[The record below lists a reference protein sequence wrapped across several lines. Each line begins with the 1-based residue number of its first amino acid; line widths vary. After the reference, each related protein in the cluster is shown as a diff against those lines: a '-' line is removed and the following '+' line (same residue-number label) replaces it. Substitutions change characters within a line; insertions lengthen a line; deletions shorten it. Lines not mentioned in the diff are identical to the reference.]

1 MTRRITAVLSAIGLT
16 LVGAGEA
23 AAFQAEAPAASKAR
37 PFQVEQVGAFDEPWA
52 IAFLSDGRALVT
64 EKKGA
69 VKFWQAGRPAIVV
82 EGAPRVETAGQ
93 SGLFDIALA
102 PDFARSRKVYLTFAE
117 PRPGGSSLALARA
130 TLDPDRPAPRLENLE
145 VIWRAGSDGKG
156 GHYGGI
162 IAFSPDGRYLFLTAG
177 ERQRFAPAQDMN
189 QRLGKVLRLTLD
201 GQSAPGNPW
210 AGKTGTPTVRVT
222 DPPKNSGSA
231 ASAPAHEF
239 RVEGTNTAPA
249 EIWTLG
255 HRNLYGLAF
264 APDGRLWEVEMGPK
278 GGDELNLIERGR
290 NYGYPIVSNGQ
301 NYDDTDIPDHSTRP
315 EFMAPALYWVPAI
328 SPGGFAIYNGR
339 LFPQWKGSG
348 FITALSGKA
357 LIRVSIDGARAT
369 KAEQWDMG
377 TRIRDVAEAP
387 DGSLYLLED
396 GGRGAGG
403 KLMRL
408 TPARR

>member
-1 MTRRITAVLSAIGLT
+1 MTRTI
-16 LVGAGEA
+16 A
-23 AAFQAEAPAASKAR
+23 AALIAWGLMAGQAGAQTEAR
-37 PFQVEQVGAFDEPWA
+37 PFKVETVAAFDEPWA

-64 EKKGA
+64 EKKGRL
-69 VKFWQAGRPAIVV
+69 KLWKAGRDPVDIA
-82 EGAPRVETAGQ
+82 GAPTVVTTGQ
-93 SGLFDIALA
+93 SGLFDVALA
-102 PDFARSRKVYLTFAE
+102 PDFGRSRLVYLTFAE
-117 PRPGGSSLALARA
+117 PRPEGSSLALARA
-130 TLDPDRPAPRLENLE
+130 RLDLAGPEPRLEDLR

-162 IAFSPDGRYLFLTAG
+162 MAFSPDGKYLFLTAG
-177 ERQRFAPAQDMN
+177 DRQRFAPAQDMN

-201 GQSAPGNPW
+201 GKPAPGNPW

-231 ASAPAHEF
+231 ASAPAREF
-239 RVEGTNTAPA
+239 RVEGVNTAPA

-264 APDGRLWEVEMGPK
+264 APDGRLWETEMGPK
-278 GGDELNLIERGR
+278 GGDELNLIEKGR

-301 NYDDTDIPDHSTRP
+301 NYDDTDIPDHDTRP
-315 EFMAPALYWVPAI
+315 EFQAPALYWTPVI
-328 SPGGFAIYNGR
+328 SPGGFAFYSGR
-339 LFPQWKGSG
+339 LWPQWKGSA
-348 FITALSGKA
+348 FQAALSGKA
-357 LIRVSIDGARAT
+357 LIRIRIDGA
-369 KAEQWDMG
+369 KAAKADHWDMG

-396 GGRGAGG
+396 GGRGASG

-408 TPARR
+408 TPAG